1 MRAAFTALALAVTAV
16 SAQAQVPEY
25 GSSLNMTVDPG
36 TVDDATKA
44 AWCNAQSNTCNTL
57 CDDSPSTDDCNYDTL
72 DYECLCSSNDS
83 APGLQYYEQTM
94 PTLIC
99 KELFS
104 QCIQQHVGDA
114 RGQRACKANIDDLCG
129 TLDPN
134 KADVGSDDDEEEDDG
149 DEASETTATTATTAA
164 PTATDDSSSE
174 DSVTTTDSDD
184 IAGPTPG
191 PKGVA
196 AMAALGLMVALV

>member
-1 MRAAFTALALAVTAV
+1 
-16 SAQAQVPEY
+16 
-25 GSSLNMTVDPG
+25 
-36 TVDDATKA
+36 
-44 AWCNAQSNTCNTL
+44 
-57 CDDSPSTDDCNYDTL
+57 
-72 DYECLCSSNDS
+72 
-83 APGLQYYEQTM
+83 M

-114 RGQRACKANIDDLCG
+114 RSQRACKANIDDLCG
-129 TLDPN
+129 TLNPN
-134 KADVGSDDDEEEDDG
+134 KADVGSDDDEEDDGG
-149 DEASETTATTATTAA
+149 DEASETTATTAA

-184 IAGPTPG
+184 VAGPTPG